1 MPVAVNCCV
10 VPLAMLGLV
19 GWTPIDTSVAAV
31 TVSVVVAV
39 TLPSVAVM
47 SVVPAFTVLA
57 TPWLPGV
64 LLMTAVVVAEEVHVT
79 RVVRF
84 CVDASE

>member
-1 MPVAVNCCV
+1 
-10 VPLAMLGLV
+10 
-19 GWTPIDTSVAAV
+19 V

-39 TLPSVAVM
+39 TPFNVAVM

-64 LLMTAVVVAEEVHVT
+64 LLMTAVATVEDVQVT
-79 RVVRF
+79 RVVMLN
-84 CVDASE
+84 VLVSE